1 MDRIKRLNKEVEPP
15 KAVSRRNLVI
25 PLNKKGEEKMLS

>member
-1 MDRIKRLNKEVEPP
+1 MDRIKRISREVEPP
-15 KAVSRRNLVI
+15 KAVNSRNLVI